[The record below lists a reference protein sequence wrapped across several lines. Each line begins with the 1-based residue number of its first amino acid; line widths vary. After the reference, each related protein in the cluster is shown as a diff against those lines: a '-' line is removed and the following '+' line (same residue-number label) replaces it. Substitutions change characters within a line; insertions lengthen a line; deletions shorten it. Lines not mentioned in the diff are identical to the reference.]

1 MNSPELIIEIQK
13 ACSLM
18 RKVLDREVV
27 SGDIEAINQ
36 KLLDLTMLEG
46 LSSETIARAKKVL
59 HFKELTVLNEM
70 IGQSM
75 APSVQTQ
82 SLKSKCYEEL
92 ALVAYTD
99 RLNAGIHHSQD
110 ALRTIIS
117 LYKEE
122 MRGSMQP

>member
-1 MNSPELIIEIQK
+1 MKSPELIIEITK
-13 ACSLM
+13 GCSLI
-18 RKVLDREVV
+18 RKVLDTEVV

-46 LSSETIARAKKVL
+46 LSAETIARAKKVL

-70 IGQSM
+70 EGLSM
-75 APSVQTQ
+75 APSVQTKT
-82 SLKSKCYEEL
+82 LNARCYEEQ

-110 ALRTIIS
+110 GLRTIIS

-122 MRGSMQP
+122 MKASMQA